1 MMLKNLSYKL
11 TTLLVLSPVSL
22 ADASRP
28 WQMTLQDPATPIMEG
43 IVNFHNHIM
52 FFITVIVVFVS
63 WLMARCVYLFEE
75 TQNTKAE
82 KWTHST
88 VLEIVWTLIP
98 ALVLMVIAVPSFA
111 LLFSM
116 DEIID
121 PAITLKVVVPSS

>member
-88 VLEIVWTLIP
+88 VLGNCMDANTCFSFNGNRSTFFCTTL
-98 ALVLMVIAVPSFA
+98 LYG
-111 LLFSM
+111 
-116 DEIID
+116 
-121 PAITLKVVVPSS
+121 